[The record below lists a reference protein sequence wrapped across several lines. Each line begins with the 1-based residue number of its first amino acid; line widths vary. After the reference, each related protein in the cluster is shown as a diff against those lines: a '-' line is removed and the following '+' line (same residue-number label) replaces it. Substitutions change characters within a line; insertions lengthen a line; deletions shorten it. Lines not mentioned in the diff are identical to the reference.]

1 MKTETNIF
9 FKENKKTANKTGG
22 FIMKTNFKTNG
33 NRIQRTFLKSFIL
46 IAIVVLS
53 ATVSGQNFWVSSHTI
68 YSGSFQSVAASES
81 NEEVNLTTA
90 GLKAMLEMEAEETL
104 ELEDWMTSEKHFGIF
119 VHLEEEI
126 EKPLELEEWMT
137 NEALFS
143 VKSASETDTPLNL
156 ESWMTDEKHFGSV
169 YTFEPDS
176 DKALELE
183 EWMVNAAHFHA
194 GTENDK
200 PLQLEDWMIA
210 DSFLK

>member
-1 MKTETNIF
+1 MKTSL
-9 FKENKKTANKTGG
+9 
-22 FIMKTNFKTNG
+22 KTNG
-33 NRIQRTFLKSFIL
+33 NRIQRTILKSFIL
-46 IAIVVLS
+46 IAMVTLS
-53 ATVSGQNFWVSSHTI
+53 AAANGQNFWVSAHDI
-68 YSGSFQSVAASES
+68 YSGSVQFITASES

-90 GLKAMLEMEAEETL
+90 GLKAILEAETEEAL
-104 ELEDWMTSEKHFGIF
+104 ELENWMTSEKHFEIF
-119 VHLEEEI
+119 VHLEKEI

-143 VKSASETDTPLNL
+143 VKSASETDAPLNL
-156 ESWMTDEKHFGSV
+156 ESWMTDEKHFSSV

-200 PLQLEDWMIA
+200 PLQLEDWMVA